1 MTFSSD
7 GAYQCAGQHN
17 QLGATV
23 AERGGGGKLWQMP
36 MAMAMAKVVAKVG
49 IDSARG
55 QRIGAATASLVR
67 AAAFHCHAA
76 TTRQQQQQQVATA
89 TTSSGS
95 NCNNWRMSLKPKG
108 SCQRSFVW
116 PSSTSPSPSML
127 SLSWGLPSLAWHNCE
142 MCNCCNNNS
151 NNW

>member
-17 QLGATV
+17 QLGAAAE
-23 AERGGGGKLWQMP
+23 AERGVGGKLWQMP
-36 MAMAMAKVVAKVG
+36 MAMAKVVSKVG
-49 IDSARG
+49 IDSE
-55 QRIGAATASLVR
+55 GAAYWGYYCQPSPSCRLSLPR
-67 AAAFHCHAA
+67 SNNAA
-76 TTRQQQQQQVATA
+76 VA

-116 PSSTSPSPSML
+116 PSSTSPSML

>member
-1 MTFSSD
+1 MRWTAQSAGGSS
-7 GAYQCAGQHN
+7 
-17 QLGATV
+17 
-23 AERGGGGKLWQMP
+23 RGRGRRGGGKLWQMP

-49 IDSARG
+49 IDSE
-55 QRIGAATASLVR
+55 GAAYWGYYCQPSPNCRLSLPR
-67 AAAFHCHAA
+67 SNNAAAA
-76 TTRQQQQQQVATA
+76 A

-116 PSSTSPSPSML
+116 PSSTSPSSSML